1 MAELMESDVD
11 LAAAIDRI
19 PELVNSDAALVRRG
33 RYTSAE
39 FLLEVGSMSCFLS
52 VNEGRIV
59 ALQRAPVLMRS
70 WSFAIRG
77 GAEAWRQFWLPEP
90 PPHFHDIFALA
101 KRGEFRIEG
110 DFHPLMTNLL
120 YFKGLLAAPRRPAP
134 EARR

>member
-1 MAELMESDVD
+1 MAKPIESDAEL
-11 LAAAIDRI
+11 AAVIDGI
-19 PELVNSDAALVRRG
+19 PDLVNSDAALVRRG
-33 RYTSAE
+33 RYMSAE
-39 FLLEVGSMSCFLS
+39 FLLEIGSVPCFVS
-52 VNEGRIV
+52 VSEGRIV
-59 ALQRAPVLMRS
+59 ALQRGPVLMRS

-120 YFKGLLAAPRRPAP
+120 YFKGLLAAPRSLAM